1 MEIMN
6 NKPRLEWVDTAKGI
20 CILLVIIFHTTG
32 YIMSDYPQINCMLRA
47 IRMPLYFTIAG
58 LFVSVKSDVLFIE
71 KKVNRL
77 IIPYCFFLLIGNIT
91 DYIYHLFFGED
102 FKYFSPLYFAYTE
115 DPDWEFLNF
124 PVWFL
129 VSLFDVY
136 IIFIIINK
144 IANYFPKYSTIW
156 KVSLGIIAGIC
167 GFACNRKCIDLPL
180 LIDSSLSA
188 TPFLIFGHI
197 AMSKTTLFKREYKTY
212 TIFLFTI
219 LLFTLSFLIA
229 KGDIDYFRNNPKTSL
244 FHAYIPGVFGVTAF
258 LLLSKAINKIPL
270 ITHIGRYSIVYLGT
284 HALFPEHIRQFI
296 LTNNYFSNQIT
307 IDLIVFFSTILL
319 CSLFCWILLKT
330 VPYLIAQK
338 ELIYFRNLHEN

>member
-1 MEIMN
+1 MEIMS

-58 LFVSVKSDVLFIE
+58 LFVSVKSDVLFIK

-144 IANYFPKYSTIW
+144 IANYFLNTLQYGKY
-156 KVSLGIIAGIC
+156 
-167 GFACNRKCIDLPL
+167 
-180 LIDSSLSA
+180 
-188 TPFLIFGHI
+188 H
-197 AMSKTTLFKREYKTY
+197 
-212 TIFLFTI
+212 
-219 LLFTLSFLIA
+219 
-229 KGDIDYFRNNPKTSL
+229 
-244 FHAYIPGVFGVTAF
+244 
-258 LLLSKAINKIPL
+258 
-270 ITHIGRYSIVYLGT
+270 
-284 HALFPEHIRQFI
+284 
-296 LTNNYFSNQIT
+296 
-307 IDLIVFFSTILL
+307 
-319 CSLFCWILLKT
+319 
-330 VPYLIAQK
+330 
-338 ELIYFRNLHEN
+338 